1 MATTFTNSIQL
12 LASNLACG
20 ARRQA
25 SRPLQYVGARLE
37 HEYNEAALKAE
48 TLLWQ
53 TKVLAYLF
61 SFLRFVVDKY
71 TDNACRHTRK
81 TVYLPNS
88 STTPV
93 RSSMRSAK
101 FSVAARTWML
111 WMQQH
116 LRPRY
121 VLL

>member
-12 LASNLACG
+12 LTSNLARG

-48 TLLWQ
+48 TLLWR
-53 TKVLAYLF
+53 TKVRAYPF
-61 SFLRFVVDKY
+61 YFLRFVVDKY

-93 RSSMRSAK
+93 KPSMR
-101 FSVAARTWML
+101 
-111 WMQQH
+111 
-116 LRPRY
+116 
-121 VLL
+121 